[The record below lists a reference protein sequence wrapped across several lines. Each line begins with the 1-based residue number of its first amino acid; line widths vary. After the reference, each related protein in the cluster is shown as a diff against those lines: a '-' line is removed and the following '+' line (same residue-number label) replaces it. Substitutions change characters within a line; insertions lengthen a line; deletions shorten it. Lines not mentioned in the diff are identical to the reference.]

1 MQVHYSENYLDNQ
14 LNPNMALVDDAVVFS
29 CYHKINAIVLLST
42 QGQYA
47 ILPQRVSRY
56 KIPVLLL
63 GWDFSYLKNNE
74 LVNWKTD
81 NALKDRASYYV
92 AMEKVVENLT
102 EEDPLRFRIFQ
113 RERALVKSYFRGR
126 AADKVTEWNVS

>member
-1 MQVHYSENYLDNQ
+1 
-14 LNPNMALVDDAVVFS
+14 
-29 CYHKINAIVLLST
+29 
-42 QGQYA
+42 
-47 ILPQRVSRY
+47 
-56 KIPVLLL
+56 
-63 GWDFSYLKNNE
+63 
-74 LVNWKTD
+74 
-81 NALKDRASYYV
+81 V